1 MKVKNFLIR
10 QRDNNKVAVK
20 CNDEVMTY
28 SQWYKL
34 SKELAEKFNSK
45 LDKSSK
51 NIGIILPNSI
61 DYCVAYF
68 AILFSERVIVPISYD
83 ATSEELRNIIEF
95 CEIDLLISNSDKLD
109 FIQKVLSNYNYSVE
123 IYDCFTAKFIIPFK
137 NRGLISKSKID
148 IGDTVILLHTSGSTS
163 APKRVMLTNKNLVSN
178 VESNIQ
184 SLKLSSEDKVL
195 ISLPILFGYSNTSQF
210 LTHTYLGAT
219 IVIFNGLMLPRFLF
233 SIR

>member
-1 MKVKNFLIR
+1 MRKNIVILLNLGGKIMKVKNFLIR

-34 SKELAEKFNSK
+34 SEELAEKFNSK

-95 CEIDLLISNSDKLD
+95 CEIDLLISNS
-109 FIQKVLSNYNYSVE
+109 
-123 IYDCFTAKFIIPFK
+123 
-137 NRGLISKSKID
+137 
-148 IGDTVILLHTSGSTS
+148 
-163 APKRVMLTNKNLVSN
+163 
-178 VESNIQ
+178 
-184 SLKLSSEDKVL
+184 
-195 ISLPILFGYSNTSQF
+195 
-210 LTHTYLGAT
+210 
-219 IVIFNGLMLPRFLF
+219 
-233 SIR
+233 